1 MNLRLIEVF
10 LPDEEAQKV
19 PELLQDYSLVG
30 IWQTNLY
37 NHQNLVK
44 ILLSGEEAETA
55 IDRLE
60 TYFSQVDGFRIILF
74 AVEASIPRPSLPP
87 EIGAELKKQPQEQEL
102 DTQISRINR
111 HELYEDV
118 SATVVLTWTHILMV
132 LLSTIIAAIGL
143 LRDDGTIIIGSM
155 VIAPLLG
162 PNMALSLATTLGDTT
177 LALRAVKIGAVGISI
192 AFSLSVLIGYVFTV
206 SPEIP
211 EIASR
216 TRVSGS
222 DLILAFAS
230 GMAGA
235 LSLTSG
241 VSNAIVGVMVAVALL
256 PPLVTFGMLIG
267 SGHWQV
273 AIGSMLLLLTNLI
286 CLNLAGL
293 ITFLVQKIRP
303 RKWWEANF
311 AQKVRHTAF
320 WVWFVLLSALMLGIL
335 LWWKNH
341 QISPHFALF

>member
-10 LPDEEAQKV
+10 LPDEDAQKV
-19 PELLQDYSLVG
+19 PELLQEYSLVG
-30 IWQTNLY
+30 IWQTNLHK
-37 NHQNLVK
+37 HQNLVK
-44 ILLSGEEAETA
+44 ILLSEEEVETA

-60 TYFSQVDGFRIILF
+60 THFSQVDGFRIILLS
-74 AVEASIPRPSLPP
+74 VEASIPRLSIPP
-87 EIGAELKKQPQEQEL
+87 EMDFELKQLQEQEL
-102 DTQISRINR
+102 DPQKSRINR
-111 HELYEDV
+111 QELYEDV
-118 SATVVLTWTHILMV
+118 SETVVLTWTHILMV

-143 LRDDGTIIIGSM
+143 LRDDATIIIGSM

-177 LALRAVKIGAVGISI
+177 LALRAVKIGAVGISV
-192 AFSLSVLIGYVFTV
+192 AFSFSVLIGYVFTA

-216 TRVSGS
+216 TRVSS
-222 DLILAFAS
+222 PDVILAFAS

-241 VSNAIVGVMVAVALL
+241 VTNAIVGVMVAVALL

-267 SGHWQV
+267 SGYWQV
-273 AIGSMLLLLTNLI
+273 AVGSMLLLLTNLI

-293 ITFLVQKIRP
+293 ITFSAQNIRP
-303 RKWWEANF
+303 GKWWQADF

-320 WVWFVLLSALMLGIL
+320 WVWFVLLSALMFGIL
-335 LWWKNH
+335 LWWK
-341 QISPHFALF
+341 SYRFSA

>member
-10 LPDEEAQKV
+10 LPEEDAQKV
-19 PELLQDYSLVG
+19 PELLRDYSLVG

-37 NHQNLVK
+37 DHQNLVK
-44 ILLSGEEAETA
+44 ILLYGAEAETA
-55 IDRLE
+55 IDRLANH
-60 TYFSQVDGFRIILF
+60 FSQVDGFRIILLS
-74 AVEASIPRPSLPP
+74 VEASIPRPLLYP
-87 EIGAELKKQPQEQEL
+87 EIRAELKEQEL
-102 DTQISRINR
+102 DTQRSRINR
-111 HELYEDV
+111 QELYEDV
-118 SATVVLTWTHILMV
+118 SATVILSWTHLLMV
-132 LLSTIIAAIGL
+132 LLSTVIAAIGL
-143 LRDDGTIIIGSM
+143 LRDDATIIIGSM

-177 LALRAVKIGAVGISI
+177 LARRAVKIGAVGISI
-192 AFSLSVLIGYVFTV
+192 AFSFSVLIGYFFTV

-222 DLILAFAS
+222 DLIVAFAS

-241 VSNAIVGVMVAVALL
+241 VTNAIVGVMVAVALL
-256 PPLVTFGMLIG
+256 PPLVTFGLLIG

-273 AIGSMLLLLTNLI
+273 AVGSMLLLLTNLI

-293 ITFLVQKIRP
+293 ITFSVQKIRP
-303 RKWWEANF
+303 RKWWEADF
-311 AQKVRHTAF
+311 AQKVRHAAF
-320 WVWFVLLSALMLGIL
+320 WIWFVLLSALMFGIG
-335 LWWKNH
+335 LWWRNYRF
-341 QISPHFALF
+341 S

>member
-10 LPDEEAQKV
+10 LSEEDAQKV

-44 ILLSGEEAETA
+44 ILLYGAEAETA
-55 IDRLE
+55 IDRLANH
-60 TYFSQVDGFRIILF
+60 FSQVDGFRIILLS
-74 AVEASIPRPSLPP
+74 VEASIPRPLLYP
-87 EIGAELKKQPQEQEL
+87 EIRAELKEQEL
-102 DTQISRINR
+102 DTQRSRINR
-111 HELYEDV
+111 QELYEDV
-118 SATVVLTWTHILMV
+118 SATVILSWTHLLMV
-132 LLSTIIAAIGL
+132 LLSTVIAAIGL

-177 LALRAVKIGAVGISI
+177 LARRAVKIGAVGISI
-192 AFSLSVLIGYVFTV
+192 AFSFSVLIGYFFTV

-216 TRVSGS
+216 TKVSGS

-241 VSNAIVGVMVAVALL
+241 VTNAIVGVMVAVALL
-256 PPLVTFGMLIG
+256 PPLVTFGLLIG

-273 AIGSMLLLLTNLI
+273 AVGSMLLLLTNLI

-293 ITFLVQKIRP
+293 ITFSVQKIRP
-303 RKWWEANF
+303 RKWWEADF
-311 AQKVRHTAF
+311 AQKVRHAAF
-320 WVWFVLLSALMLGIL
+320 WIWFVLLSALMFGIG
-335 LWWKNH
+335 LWWRNYRF
-341 QISPHFALF
+341 S

>member
-10 LPDEEAQKV
+10 LPDEDAQKV
-19 PELLQDYSLVG
+19 AELLHDFSLVG
-30 IWQTNLY
+30 IWQTNLH

-44 ILLSGEEAETA
+44 ILLSGEEVETA

-60 TYFSQVDGFRIILF
+60 THFSEVDSFRIILLS
-74 AVEASIPRPSLPP
+74 VEASIPLPP
-87 EIGAELKKQPQEQEL
+87 SPQEIGTELKKQLQKSELDIQVSRLNRQEL
-102 DTQISRINR
+102 YQ
-111 HELYEDV
+111 DV
-118 SATVVLTWTHILMV
+118 STAVVLTWTHILMV
-132 LLSTIIAAIGL
+132 FLSTVIAAIGL
-143 LRDDGTIIIGSM
+143 LRDDATIIIGSM

-162 PNMALSLATTLGDTT
+162 PNMALSLATTLGDIT
-177 LALRAVKIGAVGISI
+177 LALRAVKIGAVGICV
-192 AFSLSVLIGYVFTV
+192 AFSFSVLIGYVFTA
-206 SPEIP
+206 SPDIP

-216 TRVSGS
+216 TRVSSS
-222 DLILAFAS
+222 DVILAFAS

-241 VSNAIVGVMVAVALL
+241 VTNAIVGVMIAVALL

-267 SGHWQV
+267 SGYWQV

-293 ITFLVQKIRP
+293 IAFSVQNIRP
-303 RKWWEANF
+303 QKWSKADF

-320 WVWFVLLSALMLGIL
+320 WVWLVLLSTLILGIV
-335 LWWKNH
+335 LWWRTYNQGLMH
-341 QISPHFALF
+341 

>member
-1 MNLRLIEVF
+1 
-10 LPDEEAQKV
+10 
-19 PELLQDYSLVG
+19 
-30 IWQTNLY
+30 
-37 NHQNLVK
+37 
-44 ILLSGEEAETA
+44 
-55 IDRLE
+55 
-60 TYFSQVDGFRIILF
+60 
-74 AVEASIPRPSLPP
+74 
-87 EIGAELKKQPQEQEL
+87 
-102 DTQISRINR
+102 
-111 HELYEDV
+111 
-118 SATVVLTWTHILMV
+118 MV
-132 LLSTIIAAIGL
+132 LLSTVIAAIGL

-177 LALRAVKIGAVGISI
+177 LALRAVKIGAVGISV
-192 AFSLSVLIGYVFTV
+192 AFSFSVLIGYFFTV

-256 PPLVTFGMLIG
+256 PPLVTFGLVIG
-267 SGHWQV
+267 SGYWQV
-273 AIGSMLLLLTNLI
+273 AVGSMLLLLTNLI

-293 ITFLVQKIRP
+293 ITFSVQKIRP
-303 RKWWEANF
+303 GKWREADF
-311 AQKVRHTAF
+311 AQKVRHIAF
-320 WVWFVLLSALMLGIL
+320 WIWFVLLSALMLGIL
-335 LWWKNH
+335 LWWRNYRF
-341 QISPHFALF
+341 S

>member
-10 LPDEEAQKV
+10 LPDEDAQKV
-19 PELLQDYSLVG
+19 PELLRDYSLVG

-37 NHQNLVK
+37 DHQNLVK
-44 ILLSGEEAETA
+44 ILLYGAEAETA
-55 IDRLE
+55 IDRLANH
-60 TYFSQVDGFRIILF
+60 FSQVDGFRIILLS
-74 AVEASIPRPSLPP
+74 VEASIPRPLLYP
-87 EIGAELKKQPQEQEL
+87 EIRAELKEQEL
-102 DTQISRINR
+102 DTQRSRINR
-111 HELYEDV
+111 QELYEDV
-118 SATVVLTWTHILMV
+118 SATVILSWTHLLMV
-132 LLSTIIAAIGL
+132 LLSTVIAAIGL

-177 LALRAVKIGAVGISI
+177 LARRAVKIGAVGISI
-192 AFSLSVLIGYVFTV
+192 AFSFSVLIGYFFTV

-241 VSNAIVGVMVAVALL
+241 VTNAIVGVMVAVALL
-256 PPLVTFGMLIG
+256 PPLVTFGLLIG

-273 AIGSMLLLLTNLI
+273 AVGSMLLLLTNLI

-293 ITFLVQKIRP
+293 ITFSVQKIRP
-303 RKWWEANF
+303 RKWWEADF
-311 AQKVRHTAF
+311 AQKVRHAAF
-320 WVWFVLLSALMLGIL
+320 WIWFVLLSALMFGIG
-335 LWWKNH
+335 LWWRNYRF
-341 QISPHFALF
+341 S

>member
-10 LPDEEAQKV
+10 LPEEDAQKV
-19 PELLQDYSLVG
+19 SELLKEYSLVD
-30 IWQTNLY
+30 IWQINLH
-37 NHQNLVK
+37 NHQNFVK
-44 ILLSGEEAETA
+44 ILLSGEKVETV

-60 TYFSQVDGFRIILF
+60 THFSQVDGFRIILLS
-74 AVEASIPRPSLPP
+74 VEASIPRLSIPP
-87 EIGAELKKQPQEQEL
+87 EMDFELKQLQEQEL
-102 DTQISRINR
+102 DPQKSRINR
-111 HELYEDV
+111 QELYEDV
-118 SATVVLTWTHILMV
+118 SETVVLTWTHILMV
-132 LLSTIIAAIGL
+132 LLSTVIAAIGL
-143 LRDDGTIIIGSM
+143 LRDDATIIIGSM

-177 LALRAVKIGAVGISI
+177 LALRALKIGAVGISV
-192 AFSLSVLIGYVFTV
+192 AFSFSVLIGYVFTA

-211 EIASR
+211 EIAAR
-216 TRVSGS
+216 TRVSGL
-222 DLILAFAS
+222 DVIVAFAS

-241 VSNAIVGVMVAVALL
+241 VTNALVGVMVAVALL

-267 SGHWQV
+267 SGYWQV
-273 AIGSMLLLLTNLI
+273 AVGSLLLLLTNLI

-293 ITFLVQKIRP
+293 ITFSAQNIRP
-303 RKWWEANF
+303 GKWWQADF

-335 LWWKNH
+335 LWWKNYRF
-341 QISPHFALF
+341 SG

>member
-10 LPDEEAQKV
+10 LPEEDAQKV
-19 PELLQDYSLVG
+19 PELLRDYSLVG

-44 ILLSGEEAETA
+44 ILLYGAEAETA
-55 IDRLE
+55 IDRLANH
-60 TYFSQVDGFRIILF
+60 FSQVDGFRIILLS
-74 AVEASIPRPSLPP
+74 VEASIPRPLLYP
-87 EIGAELKKQPQEQEL
+87 EIRAELKEQEL
-102 DTQISRINR
+102 DTQRSRINR
-111 HELYEDV
+111 QELYEDV
-118 SATVVLTWTHILMV
+118 SATVILSWTHNLMV
-132 LLSTIIAAIGL
+132 LLSTVIAAIGL

-177 LALRAVKIGAVGISI
+177 LALRAVKIGAVGISV
-192 AFSLSVLIGYVFTV
+192 AFSFSVLIGYFFTV

-222 DLILAFAS
+222 DVILAFAA

-256 PPLVTFGMLIG
+256 PPLVTLGMLIG
-267 SGHWQV
+267 SGYWQV
-273 AIGSMLLLLTNLI
+273 AVGSMLLLLTNLI

-293 ITFLVQKIRP
+293 ITFSVQKIRP
-303 RKWWEANF
+303 RKWQEADF

-320 WVWFVLLSALMLGIL
+320 WIWFVLLSALMLGIL
-335 LWWKNH
+335 LWWKNYRF
-341 QISPHFALF
+341 S

>member
-10 LPDEEAQKV
+10 LPDEYAQKV
-19 PELLQDYSLVG
+19 AELLHDFSVVG
-30 IWQTNLY
+30 IWQTNLH

-44 ILLSGEEAETA
+44 ILLSGEEVETA

-60 TYFSQVDGFRIILF
+60 THFSQVDNFRIILLS
-74 AVEASIPRPSLPP
+74 VEASIPRPSLPP
-87 EIGAELKKQPQEQEL
+87 ETDFELKQLQKQEL
-102 DTQISRINR
+102 YPQKSRINR
-111 HELYEDV
+111 QELYENV
-118 SATVVLTWTHILMV
+118 SDAVVLTWTHILMV
-132 LLSTIIAAIGL
+132 LLSTVIAAIGL
-143 LRDDGTIIIGSM
+143 LRDDATIIIGSM

-177 LALRAVKIGAVGISI
+177 LALRAVKIGAVSISV
-192 AFSLSVLIGYVFTV
+192 AFSVSVLIGYIFTA

-216 TRVSGS
+216 TTVSAS
-222 DLILAFAS
+222 DIILAFAS

-241 VSNAIVGVMVAVALL
+241 VKNAIVGVMVAVALL

-267 SGHWQV
+267 SGYWQV
-273 AIGSMLLLLTNLI
+273 AVGSMLLLLTNLI

-293 ITFLVQKIRP
+293 IAFSVQKIRP
-303 RKWWEANF
+303 LEWWKADF
-311 AQKVRHTAF
+311 AQKVRHTAL
-320 WVWFVLLSALMLGIL
+320 WVWLVLLSALILGMV
-335 LWWKNH
+335 LWWRTYDTGLIH
-341 QISPHFALF
+341 

>member
-10 LPDEEAQKV
+10 LPEEDAQKV
-19 PELLQDYSLVG
+19 PELLRDYSLVG
-30 IWQTNLY
+30 IWQTNLS

-44 ILLSGEEAETA
+44 ILLYGAEAETA
-55 IDRLE
+55 IDQLANH
-60 TYFSQVDGFRIILF
+60 FSQVDGFRIILLS
-74 AVEASIPRPSLPP
+74 VEASIPRPLLYP
-87 EIGAELKKQPQEQEL
+87 EIRAELKEQEL
-102 DTQISRINR
+102 DTQLSRINR
-111 HELYEDV
+111 QELYEDV
-118 SATVVLTWTHILMV
+118 SATVILSWTHNLMV
-132 LLSTIIAAIGL
+132 LLSTVIAAIGL

-177 LALRAVKIGAVGISI
+177 LARRAVKIGAVGISI
-192 AFSLSVLIGYVFTV
+192 AFSFSVLIGYFFTV

-241 VSNAIVGVMVAVALL
+241 VTSAIVGVMVAVALL
-256 PPLVTFGMLIG
+256 PPLVTFGLLIG

-273 AIGSMLLLLTNLI
+273 AVGSMLLLLTNLI

-293 ITFLVQKIRP
+293 ITFSVQKIRP
-303 RKWWEANF
+303 RKWWEADF
-311 AQKVRHTAF
+311 AQKVRHAAF
-320 WVWFVLLSALMLGIL
+320 WIWFVLLSALMFGIG
-335 LWWKNH
+335 LWWRNYRF
-341 QISPHFALF
+341 S

>member
-10 LPDEEAQKV
+10 LPEEDAQKV
-19 PELLQDYSLVG
+19 PELLRDYSLVG

-44 ILLSGEEAETA
+44 ILLYGAEAETA
-55 IDRLE
+55 IDRLANH
-60 TYFSQVDGFRIILF
+60 FSQVDGFRLILLS
-74 AVEASIPRPSLPP
+74 VEASIPRPLLYP
-87 EIGAELKKQPQEQEL
+87 EIRAELKEQEL
-102 DTQISRINR
+102 DTQRSRINR
-111 HELYEDV
+111 QELYEDV
-118 SATVVLTWTHILMV
+118 SATVILSWTHLLMV
-132 LLSTIIAAIGL
+132 LLSTVIAAIGL

-177 LALRAVKIGAVGISI
+177 LARRAVKIGAVGISI
-192 AFSLSVLIGYVFTV
+192 AFSFSVLIGYFFTV

-241 VSNAIVGVMVAVALL
+241 VTNAIVGVMVAVALL
-256 PPLVTFGMLIG
+256 PPLVTFGLLIG

-273 AIGSMLLLLTNLI
+273 AVGSMLLLLTNLI

-293 ITFLVQKIRP
+293 ITFSVQKIRP
-303 RKWWEANF
+303 RKWWEADF
-311 AQKVRHTAF
+311 AQKVRHAAF
-320 WVWFVLLSALMLGIL
+320 WIWFVLLSALMFGIG
-335 LWWKNH
+335 LWWRNYRF
-341 QISPHFALF
+341 S

>member
-10 LPDEEAQKV
+10 LPEEDAQKV
-19 PELLQDYSLVG
+19 PELLRDYSLVG

-44 ILLSGEEAETA
+44 ILLYGAEAETA
-55 IDRLE
+55 IDRLANH
-60 TYFSQVDGFRIILF
+60 FSQVDGFRLILLS
-74 AVEASIPRPSLPP
+74 VEASIPRPLLYP
-87 EIGAELKKQPQEQEL
+87 EIRAELKEQEL
-102 DTQISRINR
+102 DTQRSRINR

-118 SATVVLTWTHILMV
+118 SATVILTWTHILMV
-132 LLSTIIAAIGL
+132 LLSTVIAAIGL

-192 AFSLSVLIGYVFTV
+192 AFSFSVLIGYVFTV

-241 VSNAIVGVMVAVALL
+241 VTNAIVGVMVAVALL
-256 PPLVTFGMLIG
+256 PPLVTFGLLIG

-293 ITFLVQKIRP
+293 ITFSVQKIRP

-341 QISPHFALF
+341 QVYSMH